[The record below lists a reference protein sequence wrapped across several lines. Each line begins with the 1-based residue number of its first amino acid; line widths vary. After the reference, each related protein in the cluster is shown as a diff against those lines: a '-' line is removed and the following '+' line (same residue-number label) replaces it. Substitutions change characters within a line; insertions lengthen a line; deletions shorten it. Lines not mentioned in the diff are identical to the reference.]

1 MHSRAFFRQWYY
13 GATHTLFF
21 FLLQHCLSIGKRQCI
36 KNSKCNS
43 LENPAATATKRKG
56 WHCVYSTNCAN
67 DVKSIRNFIN
77 QL

>member
-13 GATHTLFF
+13 GATHTFF
-21 FLLQHCLSIGKRQCI
+21 FFTAAPSFYWQKAMYK

-56 WHCVYSTNCAN
+56 WRCVHSTNCAN